1 MGIPKKRSTAK
12 REKRTIPCC
21 RKNYQQ
27 EEQEIVA
34 EFQEEYF
41 PSSGGSGIR
50 LKNPSKAFIQINT
63 DRNCASA
70 PSERIG
76 NAMSNIEERRMPKAH
91 KRRFVIGPAS
101 ATRALSRRGF

>member
-1 MGIPKKRSTAK
+1 M
-12 REKRTIPCC
+12 
-21 RKNYQQ
+21 
-27 EEQEIVA
+27 A
-34 EFQEEYF
+34 EFQRILP

-76 NAMSNIEERRMPKAH
+76 NAMSNIEEENAKSAQE
-91 KRRFVIGPAS
+91 RFVIGPAS
-101 ATRALSRRGF
+101 ATRALSRRGFFKIA